1 MKTSKIAIIG
11 AGAVGSTTAYAILVK
26 NITAEIVLIDIDQVR
41 CSGEVLDLS
50 DALSFQ
56 SASSIRIG
64 SVDDTKDADIIV
76 IAAGIGQ
83 KPDQSRTEL
92 VTKNR
97 EIITSVM
104 KAITPLSRDTI
115 VIMVTNPV
123 DIMTLLA
130 QSLANIPRNQIIGS
144 GTMLD
149 SQRVSG
155 ILAEKLSVSQRSINA
170 YILGEHGD
178 TQFPAWSCAYVGGVP
193 LLEYPGI
200 NKNDLDAMAQGVKN
214 KAYEIIKCKGATFF
228 GIAACVAALCECILF
243 NQHLIVPV
251 STYIEEFKVCLS
263 MPVVLARRGI
273 ERRIDIQL
281 NDEEKKLLNQSA
293 NSLNELIYKRPL

>member
-1 MKTSKIAIIG
+1 MKSSKIAIIG

-26 NITAEIVLIDIDQVR
+26 NIAAEIVLIDIDQVR

-50 DALSFQ
+50 DALSFH
-56 SASSIRIG
+56 SSSDIRIG
-64 SVDDTKDADIIV
+64 SIDDTKDADIIV

-92 VTKNR
+92 ATKNC

-104 KAITPLSRDTI
+104 KSIMPINPETI

-123 DIMTLLA
+123 DIMTLHA

-149 SQRVSG
+149 SQRVSV
-155 ILAEKLSVSQRSINA
+155 ILADKLSVSERSINA

-178 TQFPAWSCAYVGGVP
+178 TQFPAWSCAYIGCIP

-200 NKNDLDAMAQGVKN
+200 NKKDLDVMAQGVKN

-228 GIAACVAALCECILF
+228 GIAACVAALCECVLF
-243 NQHLIVPV
+243 NQRLIVPV
-251 STYIEEFKVCLS
+251 STYIEEFKLCLS
-263 MPVVLARRGI
+263 MPVVLGRRGI
-273 ERRIDIQL
+273 ERRIAIQL
-281 NDEEKKLLNQSA
+281 NNEEKKLLEQSA
-293 NSLNELIYKRPL
+293 NSLKTLI

>member
-11 AGAVGSTTAYAILVK
+11 AGSVGATTAYAILLK
-26 NITAEIVLIDIDQVR
+26 NIAAEIVLIDIDQIR

-50 DALSFQ
+50 DALSFH
-56 SASSIRIG
+56 SSSDIRIG
-64 SVDDTKDADIIV
+64 SVNDTKDADIIV
-76 IAAGIGQ
+76 IAAGIAQ
-83 KPDQSRTEL
+83 KPGQTREEL
-92 VTKNR
+92 VLKNR

-104 KAITPLSRDTI
+104 KAITPINPETI

-123 DIMTLLA
+123 DVMTLHA
-130 QSLANIPRNQIIGS
+130 QSIANIPRNQIIGS

-149 SQRVSG
+149 SQRVNVM
-155 ILAEKLSVSQRSINA
+155 LADKLFVSERSINA

-178 TQFPAWSCAYVGGVP
+178 TQFPAWSCAFIGCVP

-200 NKNDLDAMAQGVKN
+200 NRKDLDTIAQDVKN

-228 GIAACVAALCECILF
+228 GVAACVAALCECILF

-251 STYIEEFKVCLS
+251 STYIEELKVCLS
-263 MPVVLARRGI
+263 MPVVLGRRGVEGHI
-273 ERRIDIQL
+273 PISL
-281 NDEEKKLLNQSA
+281 NDEEKKLLHKTVER
-293 NSLNELIYKRPL
+293 LREL